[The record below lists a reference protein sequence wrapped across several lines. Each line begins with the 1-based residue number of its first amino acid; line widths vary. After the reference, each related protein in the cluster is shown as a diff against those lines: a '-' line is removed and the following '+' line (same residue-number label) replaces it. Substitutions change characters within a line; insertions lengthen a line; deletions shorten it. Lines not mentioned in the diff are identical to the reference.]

1 MNSREGADSNLGQ
14 VVVTGGD
21 GGSRGGGGDGNPSHF
36 VKSKV
41 KSKYFKLILI

>member
-21 GGSRGGGGDGNPSHF
+21 GGGRGERGAEGQGDGGLGYWF
-36 VKSKV
+36 
-41 KSKYFKLILI
+41 